1 VIGVIIIKRR
11 IRICHGDFIAE
22 KALLGGGGGGG
33 GGFYRGGGGDE
44 GNEGEFHLVVFVFFI
59 YFNQGMENLCL
70 RMHYTC
76 LFLDSL
82 SKFMSL

>member
-22 KALLGGGGGGG
+22 KALLG
-33 GGFYRGGGGDE
+33 GGGGDE

-82 SKFMSL
+82 SKFM